1 MTHLNVVFELPVSC
15 SSLLHGLWKRQ
26 CFMAIKG
33 RSHMCISCCTNIVQ
47 CRAWN
52 KQKKVEAGR
61 QGRQARLL
69 PPSASH
75 RPVYPT
81 NTSLGASKSSN
92 TKKRGRREE
101 MPSFCST
108 VKEIWVSWGLRKKE
122 SKPFYGDFLSLPP
135 ASSSSSS
142 LRWLLATYEPS
153 EHPKPP
159 ATQHF

>member
-92 TKKRGRREE
+92 TKK
-101 MPSFCST
+101 
-108 VKEIWVSWGLRKKE
+108 KRKKRRNA
-122 SKPFYGDFLSLPP
+122 FLLFDCKRDLSQLRIEEKGIQTFLWRFSLPP
-135 ASSSSSS
+135 SRLLLFFFPAVTFGNVRTVRAS
-142 LRWLLATYEPS
+142 
-153 EHPKPP
+153 
-159 ATQHF
+159 